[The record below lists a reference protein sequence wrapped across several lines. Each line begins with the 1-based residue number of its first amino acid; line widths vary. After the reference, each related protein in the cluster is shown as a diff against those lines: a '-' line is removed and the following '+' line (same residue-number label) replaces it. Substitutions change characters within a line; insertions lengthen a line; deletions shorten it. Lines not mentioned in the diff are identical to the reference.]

1 MSEPAGS
8 MTRNTEIVARCLSGD
23 ERAWHEL
30 VDRYV
35 RLVHSVPVRY
45 GLPSVEVEEIAQEVF
60 VTLAENLDRIE
71 DPERLP
77 GWLLTTA
84 RRVTWRTLQ
93 QRARNRPQEY
103 ADVSDGEPAAG
114 AALLVTQTP
123 SMAELLEGW
132 ARQEALGTGLAQLG
146 ARCQELIR
154 ALFLDPAEPSYEE
167 ISQQLGIPKGGLGP
181 TRNRCLEQLRSILE
195 GLGFGR

>member
-1 MSEPAGS
+1 MSEQVGEFARNAGL
-8 MTRNTEIVARCLSGD
+8 VARCLGGD

-30 VDRYV
+30 VTRYA
-35 RLVHSVPVRY
+35 RLVHSVPARY
-45 GLPSVEVEEIAQEVF
+45 GLPAPEVEDIAQEVF
-60 VTLAENLDRIE
+60 VALAEHLTRVE

-77 GWLLTTA
+77 GWLLTTT
-84 RRVTWRTLQ
+84 RRVTWRVLQ
-93 QRARNRPQEY
+93 ERARNRPQEI
-103 ADVSDGEPAAG
+103 ADISDGDLAAG
-114 AALLVTQTP
+114 AVLLVRSAP

-132 ARQEALGTGLAQLG
+132 SRQEALNVGLARLG
-146 ARCQELIR
+146 GRCRELVG

-167 ISQQLGIPKGGLGP
+167 ISQRLGISKGSLGP